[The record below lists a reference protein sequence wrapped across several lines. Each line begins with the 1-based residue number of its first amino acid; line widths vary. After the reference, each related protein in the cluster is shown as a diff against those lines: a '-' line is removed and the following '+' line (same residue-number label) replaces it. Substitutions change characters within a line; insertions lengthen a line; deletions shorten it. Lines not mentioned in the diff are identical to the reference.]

1 VSDQREGAR
10 GEGVDWPLGLPP
22 LASSQPLKGG
32 FICSTTRGRLA
43 DGREVVVKRCP
54 YPAEVEADG
63 LAALAAAGAP
73 VPAVLGVAHNVL
85 VLERVGGPPDWPAL
99 GRAIARLHRRTGD
112 RFGWHR
118 DNFQG
123 MTRQHNAWSDDWPSF
138 YVECRVQVHLA
149 DPKVPAQLRRRLER
163 ACEGP
168 LPALLRPRPP
178 ASLTHGDLWV
188 ANVVEGRWLVD
199 PAVSFADRELELAY
213 MQLSNSLP
221 AELLAA
227 YLKAW
232 PPDPGYARRRPAL
245 QLHKFLNNIRHFGPD
260 RYVPRIEAILDGY
273 GW

>member
-1 VSDQREGAR
+1 METSSP
-10 GEGVDWPLGLPP
+10 GEEADWPPRLPP
-22 LASSQPLKGG
+22 LAAGEPLGGG
-32 FICSTTRGRLA
+32 FICSTTLGRLA
-43 DGREVVVKRCP
+43 DGRAVVVKRCP

-63 LAALAAAGAP
+63 LTALAAAGAP
-73 VPAVLGVAHNVL
+73 VPAVLGVGDRVL
-85 VLERVGGPPDWPAL
+85 VLARVGGPPDWAGL
-99 GRAIARLHRRTGD
+99 GRAIAALHRRTGD

-123 MTRQHNAWSDDWPSF
+123 MTVQANGWSDDWPSF
-138 YVECRVQVHLA
+138 YVERRVRVHLA
-149 DPKVPAQLRRRLER
+149 DPRVPEPLRRRLER

-178 ASLTHGDLWV
+178 ASLTHGDLWS

-213 MQLSNSLP
+213 MQLGSGLP
-221 AELLAA
+221 AELWEA
-227 YLKAW
+227 YLAEW
-232 PPDPGYARRRPAL
+232 PPDPGYERRRPAL

-260 RYVPRIEAILDGY
+260 RYVPRIEAVLDGY